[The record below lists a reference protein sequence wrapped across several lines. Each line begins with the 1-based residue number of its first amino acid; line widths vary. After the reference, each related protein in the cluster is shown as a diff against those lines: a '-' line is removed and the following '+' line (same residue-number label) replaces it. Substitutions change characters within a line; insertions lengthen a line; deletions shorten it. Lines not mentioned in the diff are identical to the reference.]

1 MGQYL
6 KGVDIMAEI
15 FDINSGKKLS
25 SDKEVEQ
32 AAMGLAYLF
41 DMPDEM
47 FKMIYPQMKEE
58 FLKTV
63 QNGEFEK
70 EIFQQGVS
78 DKEKQEAIDSFK
90 ELQKEM
96 EEEGLCQEK
105 LDFLTVIRESMEN
118 VLNSVGYR
126 DTVTVAVE
134 FCHPN
139 AKEPTYANPD
149 DAGCDVYAVETTHL
163 APGATMIV
171 RTGLKVAVPAGWMLS
186 VRPRSGMSAKT
197 GIRVANAPGTIDTG
211 YRDEVGII
219 LHNTGNEI
227 YTINAGDRIAQFVIE
242 PAPMIKFKK
251 VDSVEE
257 IGQNRGGG
265 FGHTGH

>member
-1 MGQYL
+1 
-6 KGVDIMAEI
+6 MAKIYNMNE
-15 FDINSGKKLS
+15 NQL
-25 SDKEVEQ
+25 SDKEIEK
-32 AAMGLAYLF
+32 AANGLLYIF
-41 DMPDEM
+41 EMPDEM
-47 FKMIYPQMKEE
+47 FKIIYPQMKEE
-58 FLKTV
+58 FLKTAK
-63 QNGEFEK
+63 NGEFEK
-70 EIFQQGVS
+70 EVFQKGVS
-78 DKEKQEAIDSFK
+78 EKEKQEAIEGFK
-90 ELQKEM
+90 LLRKEF
-96 EEEGLCQEK
+96 EEEGLIQEK
-105 LDFLTVIRESMEN
+105 LEFLDIIIESMESI
-118 VLNSVGYR
+118 VNSVGYR

-139 AKEPTYANPD
+139 TKEPTYANPD
-149 DAGCDVYAVETTHL
+149 DAGCDVYAVETSHL

-265 FGHTGH
+265 FGHSGK

>member
-1 MGQYL
+1 
-6 KGVDIMAEI
+6 MAKI
-15 FDINSGKKLS
+15 YDMNGNQL
-25 SDKEVEQ
+25 SDKEIEK
-32 AAMGLAYLF
+32 AANGLLYIF
-41 DMPDEM
+41 EMPDEM

-58 FLKTV
+58 FLKTTK
-63 QNGEFEK
+63 NGEFEK
-70 EIFQQGVS
+70 EVFQKGVS
-78 DKEKQEAIDSFK
+78 EKEKQEAIEGFK
-90 ELQKEM
+90 LLRKEF
-96 EEEGLCQEK
+96 EEEGLIQEK
-105 LDFLTVIRESMEN
+105 LEFLDMIIESMESI
-118 VLNSVGYR
+118 VNSVGYR

-149 DAGCDVYAVETTHL
+149 DAGCDVYAVENTEI
-163 APGATMIV
+163 APGETKIIP
-171 RTGLKVAVPAGWMLS
+171 TGLKVAIPAGWMIS

-242 PAPMIKFKK
+242 PAPMIKFKE

-265 FGHTGH
+265 FGHSGK

>member
-1 MGQYL
+1 
-6 KGVDIMAEI
+6 MAKI
-15 FDINSGKKLS
+15 YDMNGNQL
-25 SDKEVEQ
+25 SDKEIEN
-32 AAMGLAYLF
+32 AANGLLYIF
-41 DMPDEM
+41 EMPDEM

-58 FLKTV
+58 FLKTAK
-63 QNGEFEK
+63 NGEFEK
-70 EIFQQGVS
+70 EVFQKGVS
-78 DKEKQEAIDSFK
+78 EKEKQEAIEGFK
-90 ELQKEM
+90 LLRKEF
-96 EEEGLCQEK
+96 EEEGLIQEK
-105 LDFLTVIRESMEN
+105 LEFLDMIIESMESI
-118 VLNSVGYR
+118 VNSVGYR

-149 DAGCDVYAVETTHL
+149 DAGCDVYAVETTHI
-163 APGATMIV
+163 APGATYIV

-211 YRDEVGII
+211 YRNEVGII

-227 YTINAGDRIAQFVIE
+227 YTINEGERIAQFVIE

-265 FGHTGH
+265 FGSSGM

>member
-1 MGQYL
+1 
-6 KGVDIMAEI
+6 MAKIYDMNGNEI
-15 FDINSGKKLS
+15 SN
-25 SDKEVEQ
+25 KEVEKTAEGFLYIFQ
-32 AAMGLAYLF
+32 
-41 DMPDEM
+41 MPDEL
-47 FKMIYPQMKEE
+47 FKTIYPQVKEE
-58 FLKTV
+58 FIKTV
-63 QNGEFEK
+63 KNGEFEK
-70 EIFQQGVS
+70 EAFQQGVS
-78 DKEKQEAIDSFK
+78 DKDKEEAIEGFK
-90 ELQKEM
+90 SLKKVF
-96 EEEGLCQEK
+96 EEENYCSEK
-105 LDFLTVIRESMEN
+105 LEFLDLMIESMEN
-118 VLNSVGYR
+118 IISSIGYR
-126 DTVTVAVE
+126 DSVTVAIE

-149 DAGCDVYAVETTHL
+149 DAGCDIYAVETTHI
-163 APGATMIV
+163 APGATYIV

-227 YTINAGDRIAQFVIE
+227 CTINAGDRIAQFVIE

-251 VDSVEE
+251 VNSVEE

-265 FGHTGH
+265 FGSSGM

>member
-1 MGQYL
+1 
-6 KGVDIMAEI
+6 MAKI
-15 FDINSGKKLS
+15 YDMNGNQL
-25 SDKEVEQ
+25 SDKEIEK
-32 AAMGLAYLF
+32 AANGLLYIF
-41 DMPDEM
+41 EMPDEM

-58 FLKTV
+58 FLKTIK
-63 QNGEFEK
+63 NGEFEK
-70 EIFQQGVS
+70 EVFQKGVS
-78 DKEKQEAIDSFK
+78 EKEKQEAIEGFK
-90 ELQKEM
+90 LLRKEF
-96 EEEGLCQEK
+96 EEEGLIQEK
-105 LDFLTVIRESMEN
+105 LEFLDMIIESMESI
-118 VLNSVGYR
+118 VNSVGYR

-149 DAGCDVYAVETTHL
+149 DAGCDVYAVETSHL

-227 YTINAGDRIAQFVIE
+227 YTINTGDRIAQFVIE

-265 FGHTGH
+265 FGHSGK

>member
-1 MGQYL
+1 
-6 KGVDIMAEI
+6 MAKI
-15 FDINSGKKLS
+15 YDMNGNQL
-25 SDKEVEQ
+25 SDKEIEN
-32 AAMGLAYLF
+32 AANGLLYIF
-41 DMPDEM
+41 EMPDEM

-58 FLKTV
+58 FLKTAK
-63 QNGEFEK
+63 NGEFEK
-70 EIFQQGVS
+70 EVFQKGVS
-78 DKEKQEAIDSFK
+78 EKEKQEAIEGFK
-90 ELQKEM
+90 LLRKEF
-96 EEEGLCQEK
+96 EEEELIQEK
-105 LDFLTVIRESMEN
+105 LEFLDMIIELMESI
-118 VLNSVGYR
+118 VNSVGYR

-149 DAGCDVYAVETTHL
+149 DAGCDVYAVETTHI
-163 APGATMIV
+163 APGATVIV
-171 RTGLKVAVPAGWMLS
+171 KTGLKVAVPAGWMLS

-227 YTINAGDRIAQFVIE
+227 CTINAGDRVAQFVIE

-265 FGHTGH
+265 FGSSGM

>member
-1 MGQYL
+1 
-6 KGVDIMAEI
+6 MAKI
-15 FDINSGKKLS
+15 YDMNGNQL
-25 SDKEVEQ
+25 SDKEIEK
-32 AAMGLAYLF
+32 AANGLLYIF
-41 DMPDEM
+41 EMPDEM

-58 FLKTV
+58 FLKTIK
-63 QNGEFEK
+63 NGEFEK
-70 EIFQQGVS
+70 EVFQKGVS
-78 DKEKQEAIDSFK
+78 EKEKQEAIEGFK
-90 ELQKEM
+90 LLRKEF
-96 EEEGLCQEK
+96 EEEGLIQEK
-105 LDFLTVIRESMEN
+105 LEFLDMIIESIESI
-118 VLNSVGYR
+118 VNSVGYR

-149 DAGCDVYAVETTHL
+149 DAGCDVYAVENTEI
-163 APGATMIV
+163 APGETKIIP
-171 RTGLKVAVPAGWMLS
+171 TGLKVAIPAGWMIS

-242 PAPMIKFKK
+242 PAPMIKFKE

-265 FGHTGH
+265 FGSSGM

>member
-1 MGQYL
+1 
-6 KGVDIMAEI
+6 MAKI
-15 FDINSGKKLS
+15 YDMNGNQL
-25 SDKEVEQ
+25 SDKEIEN
-32 AAMGLAYLF
+32 AANGLLYIF
-41 DMPDEM
+41 EMPDEM

-58 FLKTV
+58 FLKTAK
-63 QNGEFEK
+63 NGEFEK
-70 EIFQQGVS
+70 EVFQKGVS
-78 DKEKQEAIDSFK
+78 EKEKQEAIEGFK
-90 ELQKEM
+90 LLKKEF
-96 EEEGLCQEK
+96 EEEGLIQEK
-105 LDFLTVIRESMEN
+105 LEFLDMIIESMESI
-118 VLNSVGYR
+118 VNSVGYR

-265 FGHTGH
+265 FGHSGK

>member
-1 MGQYL
+1 
-6 KGVDIMAEI
+6 MAKI
-15 FDINSGKKLS
+15 YDMNGNQL
-25 SDKEVEQ
+25 SDKEIEN
-32 AAMGLAYLF
+32 AANGLLYIF
-41 DMPDEM
+41 EMPDEM

-58 FLKTV
+58 FLKTAK
-63 QNGEFEK
+63 NGEFEK
-70 EIFQQGVS
+70 EVFQKGVS
-78 DKEKQEAIDSFK
+78 EKEKQEAIEGFK
-90 ELQKEM
+90 LLKKEF
-96 EEEGLCQEK
+96 EEEGLIQEK
-105 LDFLTVIRESMEN
+105 LEFLDMIIESMESI
-118 VLNSVGYR
+118 VNSVGYR

-149 DAGCDVYAVETTHL
+149 DAGCDVYAVEDTEI
-163 APGATMIV
+163 APGETKIIP
-171 RTGLKVAVPAGWMLS
+171 TGLKVAIPAGWMVS

-211 YRDEVGII
+211 YRNEVGII

-265 FGHTGH
+265 FGHSGK

>member
-1 MGQYL
+1 
-6 KGVDIMAEI
+6 MAKI
-15 FDINSGKKLS
+15 YDMNGNQL
-25 SDKEVEQ
+25 SDKEIEK
-32 AAMGLAYLF
+32 AANGLLYIF
-41 DMPDEM
+41 EMPDEM
-47 FKMIYPQMKEE
+47 FKIIYPQMKEE
-58 FLKTV
+58 FLKTAK
-63 QNGEFEK
+63 NGEFEK
-70 EIFQQGVS
+70 EVFQKGVS
-78 DKEKQEAIDSFK
+78 EKEKQEAIEGFK
-90 ELQKEM
+90 LLRKDF
-96 EEEGLCQEK
+96 EEEGLIQEK
-105 LDFLTVIRESMEN
+105 LEFLDIIIESMESI
-118 VLNSVGYR
+118 VNSVGYR

-149 DAGCDVYAVETTHL
+149 DAGCDVYAVETTHIT
-163 APGATMIV
+163 PGATVIV
-171 RTGLKVAVPAGWMLS
+171 KTGLKVAVPAGWMLS

-265 FGHTGH
+265 FGHSGK